1 MPVLKTA
8 SPNVS
13 PSAPKASPW
22 KVRPSSRT
30 RIAGR
35 GRRGPEGAGLS
46 GDAGACRGTP
56 YLLLRLTGRI
66 VKGCRATPTL
76 PARRPGTGDGL
87 RFGHQPQVR
96 SAEDCGWGPIRNA
109 ARRPRSPTGPPR
121 ERLPGLGVGLVDA
134 EGVALRV
141 EVVALPGHAG

>member
-66 VKGCRATPTL
+66 VKGCRARQTL
-76 PARRPGTGDGL
+76 PVAP
-87 RFGHQPQVR
+87 P
-96 SAEDCGWGPIRNA
+96 
-109 ARRPRSPTGPPR
+109 PPR
-121 ERLPGLGVGLVDA
+121 TRDASPRCDERHDLRDCPLVGLEVGQVGDTRQVDQPRRRDLRGEVRGVAVGVGQ
-134 EGVALRV
+134 
-141 EVVALPGHAG
+141 VVLTDEDE